1 MKLKGVVVIT
11 VLMLMSV
18 SVMIT
23 DDCSDAAHNTSFYV
37 GQHLN
42 GNTNMSLVLNVAP
55 GDSVVGNI
63 PGITILGLVSI
74 GNMPCIRMKG
84 TFTTAGEYTLQV
96 LDSSKNVLENVK
108 VTVYTRSTSVELS
121 APSDAYAGTEFTVT
135 AKVKPD
141 NATYKDVEWTAD
153 GATMVS
159 SRVDNGVCYGV
170 FKSTTAG
177 TCTITAT
184 PSDGNTD
191 AGKSITVTIKDP
203 THTEKVI
210 FDSNGGS
217 GSPTT
222 ITKTTITTDSD
233 TVFTIPNTVP
243 TRTLHSFAGW
253 STDKDSDEPQYAPGS
268 NVTVKRSSTLT
279 LYAVWNENKISIESC
294 DAPSSTVSGNTI
306 SFSVT
311 SSVSGCSMSVSGA
324 DWLKTD
330 GNTAYGKVG
339 PTGTYNISITLCKD
353 NYPSVTITKTITVIS
368 ALKYSSVPSD
378 GTTFWG

>member
-1 MKLKGVVVIT
+1 MKLKGMAVIT
-11 VLMLMSV
+11 MLMLISV
-18 SVMIT
+18 SVAVT
-23 DDCSDAAHNTSFYV
+23 DDCSDAAYNTSFYV

-55 GDSVVGNI
+55 GDTVTGSI
-63 PGITILGLVSI
+63 PGITILGLIGI
-74 GNMPCIRMKG
+74 GNMPCIRMMG

-121 APSDAYAGTEFTVT
+121 APSDAYAGAEFTVT

-141 NATYKDVEWTAD
+141 NATYREVEWTAD

-159 SRVDNGVCYGV
+159 SRVDGGVCYGV
-170 FKSTTAG
+170 FKSTTVG
-177 TCTITAT
+177 TCTVTAT

-191 AGKSITVTIKDP
+191 AKKSITVTIKDP

-217 GSPTT
+217 GSPAT
-222 ITKTTITTDSD
+222 ITKTTTVDSD
-233 TVFTIPNTVP
+233 TTFTIPDTVP
-243 TRTLHSFAGW
+243 TRTLHTFAGW
-253 STDKDSDEPQYAPGS
+253 STDKDSDEPQYTPGS
-268 NVTVKRSSTLT
+268 KVTVKKSSTLT
-279 LYAVWNENKISIESC
+279 LYAVWNENKITIESC
-294 DAPSSTVSGNTI
+294 DAPSSTVSGRTI

-311 SSVSGCSMSVSGA
+311 PSVSGCSMSVSGA

-330 GNTAYGKVG
+330 GNTVYGKVG
-339 PTGTYNISITLCKD
+339 HTGVYNITMTLYKD
-353 NYPSVTITKTITVIS
+353 NYPSVTVTKTITVVS
-368 ALKYSSVPSD
+368 ALNYSSVPSD
-378 GTTFWG
+378 GTSVWR